1 MSGAMANPDIARF
14 TRDGVRHG
22 LANSFELAPE
32 IRRIDAARYVS
43 EERFAAEMTRLFRRL
58 PLLLAPSC
66 EITAPG
72 DFKTMDVAGVPI
84 LLVRGNDG
92 TARAFVNACSHR
104 GANVATEPCGNRRRF
119 TCPYHG
125 WTYDETGR
133 LVAIAAASDFGDID
147 RTQLGLTPLPAAERA
162 GLIFGILDPASK
174 LDIDGFLAG
183 YDTMLEAFGLKHWH
197 FFSSRTCEGPNW
209 KISFDGYLDYY
220 HLPVLHKNSFGR
232 NAQLGNR
239 ALYRAWGPHQR
250 LVAPDRAAAALGH
263 LPESEWPDRFALI
276 GVWTIFPGV
285 AIASFDGGGRGVMIS
300 HVLPGEQAGHSRTR
314 LIYLMERPPS
324 GEQEA
329 AAVTQFDFLQRV
341 VIDEDYATGLR
352 QQQALK
358 SGALKHVLFGRNE
371 SGQAV
376 FHDWVDRILATDDAD
391 LNALFRTSN
400 ALPA

>member
-14 TRDGVRHG
+14 TREGVRHG

-32 IRRIDAARYVS
+32 VRRIDAARYVS
-43 EERFAAEMTRLFRRL
+43 EERFAAELALLFRRL

-66 EITAPG
+66 ELPAAG
-72 DFKTMDVAGVPI
+72 DFKTMDVTGVPI
-84 LLVRGNDG
+84 LLVRGSDG
-92 TARAFVNACSHR
+92 SARAFINACSHR
-104 GANVATEPCGNRRRF
+104 GANVATAPCGNQRRF

-125 WTYDETGR
+125 WTYDEAGR
-133 LVAIAAASDFGDID
+133 LVGIAAPGDFGEID
-147 RTQLGLTPLPAAERA
+147 RAQLGLKSLPVAERA
-162 GLIFGILDPASK
+162 GLIFGILDPASQ

-183 YDTMLEAFGLKHWH
+183 YDTMLDAFGLKHWH
-197 FFSSRTCEGPNW
+197 FFSSRMCEGPNW

-263 LPESEWPDRFALI
+263 LPESEWSDRFVLI

-300 HVLPGEQAGHSRTR
+300 QVLPGDSAGRSRTR
-314 LIYLMERPPS
+314 LIYLMEKPPS
-324 GEQEA
+324 EAQEA
-329 AAVTQFDFLQRV
+329 AAIAQFDFLQQV

-358 SGALKHVLFGRNE
+358 SGALQHVLFGRNE
-371 SGQAV
+371 GGQAV
-376 FHDWVDRILATDDAD
+376 FHDWVDRILATDDAG
-391 LNALFRTSN
+391 LNALFRSAAAT
-400 ALPA
+400 